1 MTGFN
6 ANTLHAEIQ
15 GYLCWMSQNHKCPLL
30 KCFLGVLV
38 NFCPFS
44 YTQGCIL
51 DVLPAMF
58 FFFFSHAED
67 LMSCFLHWSIFSAP
81 IWLSADTDTLPN
93 KVSVSAQYS
102 TVWVLKKLVCKMLFI
117 KTKSSVCL
125 FTQWLQLIKGKYQQ
139 LKVRELKCLS
149 ESNFVSNPV
158 CVNEERMIKHRTIY
172 FVEQTW

>member
-1 MTGFN
+1 MSLTQMLLGSFSQLLSFFIHTG
-6 ANTLHAEIQ
+6 LH
-15 GYLCWMSQNHKCPLL
+15 
-30 KCFLGVLV
+30 LGRIA
-38 NFCPFS
+38 
-44 YTQGCIL
+44 G
-51 DVLPAMF
+51 DV

-149 ESNFVSNPV
+149 ESNFVPNPV